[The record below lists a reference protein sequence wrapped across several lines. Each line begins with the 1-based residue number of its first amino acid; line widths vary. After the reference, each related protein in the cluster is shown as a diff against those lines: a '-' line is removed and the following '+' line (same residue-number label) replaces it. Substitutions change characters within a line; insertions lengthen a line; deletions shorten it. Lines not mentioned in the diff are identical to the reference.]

1 MDDGVESKGFYV
13 RKYIVMDSS
22 HQFSK
27 FDRKIDCGR
36 PFGFEMARK
45 DLCGCIV
52 SNSSGK

>member
-1 MDDGVESKGFYV
+1 MESKGFYV